1 MRDMK
6 IEDIVGMEVITGDA
20 RVLGNVE
27 GVGIDIQAWKVPA
40 LKIGLRK
47 GLEEPIGLKKT
58 RFGSTTIFVN
68 TEGVDSISDMV
79 TLKPD
84 LTATKEVILETENE
98 IPTAG
103 SIVDTRVVARGG
115 RHIGYVDNFVF
126 APEKNW
132 TITCMMVKLEKSVLS
147 DLGLKKPRL
156 GTQTIKIL
164 TEDIK
169 TVGDMVMLSID
180 MKELKDHLD
189 KKPRK
194 RAPEVTQVS
203 DEPMQVEG
211 SRLPFDVNDD
221 YKTKY
226 RESENRKKKLE
237 NL

>member
-1 MRDMK
+1 
-6 IEDIVGMEVITGDA
+6 
-20 RVLGNVE
+20 
-27 GVGIDIQAWKVPA
+27 
-40 LKIGLRK
+40 
-47 GLEEPIGLKKT
+47 
-58 RFGSTTIFVN
+58 
-68 TEGVDSISDMV
+68 VDSISDMV
-79 TLKPD
+79 TLKPN
-84 LTATKEVILETENE
+84 LTATKEVILETDNE

-115 RHIGYVDNFVF
+115 RHIGYVDNFIF

-132 TITCMMVKLEKSVLS
+132 TITCMMVKLEKTVLS

-156 GTQTIKIL
+156 GTPTIKIL

-169 TVGDMVMLSID
+169 TVGDMVMLNID

-194 RAPEVTQVS
+194 KVAGTVEVS

-211 SRLPFDVNDD
+211 SRLPFEVNDD
-221 YKTKY
+221 YKAKY
-226 RESENRKKKLE
+226 RESEDRKKKLE